1 MNVMQPH
8 TTGRCH
14 RLPWLSAGPNLGVF
28 PLLEVL
34 APLVLLCLTGCSSEA
49 VIREKEQRLVL
60 QQLQLVEIQL
70 PMSLDSILARYQN
83 YDSASFFQRYS
94 QRMGYA
100 TSLIDSM
107 NSSLPDS
114 LRIDTLAI
122 DHSLQDFGE
131 AGRSRNIFVVSLGY
145 FIAYDDPAVL
155 RSIIFHEFGHIAFDR
170 LSEPS
175 RQRFE
180 ALWFLLKRNALF
192 YLFRDGEYSGNA
204 RFGGH
209 PEDSPAELFA
219 SAFNLLHNQLGE
231 FRSRMLFVERIHFGA
246 ISEIAAMT
254 SASFSFQE

>member
-1 MNVMQPH
+1 MKPR
-8 TTGRCH
+8 TKCRCR
-14 RLPWLSAGPNLGVF
+14 RLPTLTVGQSPRVF
-28 PLLEVL
+28 AVLELV
-34 APLVLLCLTGCSSEA
+34 ASLVLLFLSGCTSDA
-49 VIREKEQRLVL
+49 VIREQEQRRTL

-70 PMSLDSILARYQN
+70 PLSADSILVRYMN
-83 YDSASFFQRYS
+83 YDSVSFFQRYS
-94 QRMGYA
+94 ERLKYA
-100 TSLIDSM
+100 SSLIDSM
-107 NSSLPDS
+107 NNSLPDS

-122 DHSLQDFGE
+122 DQSLQDFGE
-131 AGRSRNIFVVSLGY
+131 AGRNRNIFVISLGY
-145 FIAYDDPAVL
+145 FVAFDNPAVL

-170 LSEPS
+170 LGELA

-180 ALWFLLKRNALF
+180 ALWFLMKRNALF

-219 SAFNLLHNQLGE
+219 SAFNLLHNQPGE
-231 FRSRMLFVERIHFGA
+231 FRSRMRFVEQIHFGA